1 MGSLVST
8 REKTV
13 KNLGFTTI
21 LEKEKNTEGDSKY
34 YTEGD
39 ILYYI
44 EGDNGGMFL
53 SLYYL

>member
-34 YTEGD
+34 YMK
-39 ILYYI
+39 IKI
-44 EGDNGGMFL
+44 KHGGMFL